1 MFGMMEATCEVRISG
16 QDCDQELVQQAREG
30 SRVAFDA
37 LFTRHRHFVYSVC
50 YRVLGTRE
58 DAVDATQSAFIRAY
72 RALRGFR
79 GDAAFRSWLY
89 RIAINECRAALR
101 RKRRARPENLQPEWQ
116 TDCQEPAEDHPEVH
130 RALLQLPIDLRAPL
144 VLFYF
149 QGISGRELAQSLGC
163 SEGAARVRL
172 HRARA
177 AFKRVYVELS
187 E

>member
-1 MFGMMEATCEVRISG
+1 MLGMMEATYEVRISG
-16 QDCDQELVQQAREG
+16 QDCDQELLQQAREG
-30 SRVAFDA
+30 SRAAFDA

-50 YRVLGTRE
+50 YRILGTRE
-58 DAVDATQSAFIRAY
+58 DAVDATQCAFIRAY

-89 RIAINECRAALR
+89 RIAINECRAVLR
-101 RKRRARPENLQPEWQ
+101 QKRRASRENHQPEWQ
-116 TDCQEPAEDHPEVH
+116 MDSQEVAEDHPEVR
-130 RALLQLPIDLRAPL
+130 RALLQLPIELRAPL

-149 QGISGRELAQSLGC
+149 QGLSGRELAQSLGC

-187 E
+187 G